1 MKLKSKLLITASSLL
16 LAAGAVAPTVYFLN
30 NNNNQIF
37 KKENEN
43 YMWLKDSVEKGK
55 PIPDKTE
62 KAFLSSEKY
71 YNTYTQDYA
80 YSYADHTQD
89 QFQYWIKD
97 NLQKLGL
104 KQ

>member
-1 MKLKSKLLITASSLL
+1 
-16 LAAGAVAPTVYFLN
+16 
-30 NNNNQIF
+30 
-37 KKENEN
+37 
-43 YMWLKDSVEKGK
+43 MWLKDSVEKGK

-71 YNTYTQDYA
+71 YNTYTKDYA